1 MELSLI
7 WLKDSQA
14 ICNGRPSLILFMQEF
29 GFYSTFQNKFCVCAN
44 EEFQN
49 ERKRNNFKNGGKK

>member
-14 ICNGRPSLILFMQEF
+14 ICNGTPSLILFMQEF
-29 GFYSTFQNKFCVCAN
+29 GFYSTFQNTFCVCAN

-49 ERKRNNFKNGGKK
+49 KRKKNKQF